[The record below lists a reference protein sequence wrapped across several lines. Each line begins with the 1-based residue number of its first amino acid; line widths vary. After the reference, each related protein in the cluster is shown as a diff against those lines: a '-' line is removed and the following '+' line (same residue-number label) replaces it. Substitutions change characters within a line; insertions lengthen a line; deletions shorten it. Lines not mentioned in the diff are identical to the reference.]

1 MEIKALLAVL
11 AKNKESTAFGGAEC
25 TEERNREAVL
35 SALTQVPD
43 ESQLWA
49 LLKHIA
55 HPDLPLDA

>member
-35 SALTQVPD
+35 SAEDIFSTSGSPRFL
-43 ESQLWA
+43 ERF
-49 LLKHIA
+49 
-55 HPDLPLDA
+55 LP

>member
-35 SALTQVPD
+35 Y
-43 ESQLWA
+43 
-49 LLKHIA
+49 
-55 HPDLPLDA
+55 